1 MAKWDAVVIPG
12 SPRSAYIKHEKI
24 DTAMTRLNKVY
35 LQTNIK
41 VLGVCFGHHLVTI
54 YLGGADV

>member
-1 MAKWDAVVIPG
+1 MIPG